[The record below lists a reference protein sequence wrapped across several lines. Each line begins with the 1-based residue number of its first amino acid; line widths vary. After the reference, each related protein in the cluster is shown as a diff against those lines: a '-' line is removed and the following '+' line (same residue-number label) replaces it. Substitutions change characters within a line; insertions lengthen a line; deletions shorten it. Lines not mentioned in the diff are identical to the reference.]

1 MVTAL
6 TADSADRFC
15 FSLVSLDRGHAK
27 FQNGDRGAAYLSSDR
42 PYERV
47 KVGRSGERQQNHRG
61 SEQVR
66 HLRSAYRHFVELFS
80 VKKIKWPGKS
90 ASL

>member
-1 MVTAL
+1 MQGSKTVIEVL
-6 TADSADRFC
+6 PC
-15 FSLVSLDRGHAK
+15 
-27 FQNGDRGAAYLSSDR
+27 LSSDR
-42 PYERV
+42 PYDRV

-80 VKKIKWPGKS
+80 VKKIKWHGKS